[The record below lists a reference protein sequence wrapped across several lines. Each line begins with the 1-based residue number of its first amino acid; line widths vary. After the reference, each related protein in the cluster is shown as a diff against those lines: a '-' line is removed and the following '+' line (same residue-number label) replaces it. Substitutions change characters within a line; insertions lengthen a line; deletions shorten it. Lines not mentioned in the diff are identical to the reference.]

1 MAPDMKTLKFEYKP
15 LEIKPADIHAFEPT
29 TIQRFVYQNCGI
41 METGCDF
48 RTKPNR
54 GRLDEIKDYIIND
67 KSVIIFW
74 RDGNK
79 TVATVDDDDTFD
91 AELGFT
97 IAVFK
102 YENRHS
108 KASYKRIMSCIK
120 EGHYVTKKNVNGK
133 VVTETK
139 SYLKMFMV
147 DYFNNI
153 TFKDVE
159 KTRKFLKSLKATGKK
174 RVCLK

>member
-1 MAPDMKTLKFEYKP
+1 MAPNMKTLKFEYKP

-54 GRLDEIKDYIIND
+54 GRLDEIKDYIINNS
-67 KSVIIFW
+67 SVIIFW
-74 RDGNK
+74 KDGSK
-79 TVATVDDDDTFD
+79 TVATVDENDTFD
-91 AELGFT
+91 IETGFCL
-97 IAVFK
+97 AMFK
-102 YENRHS
+102 YVAKRNNVT
-108 KASYKRIMSCIK
+108 KASYKREMECIREDK
-120 EGHYVTKKNVNGK
+120 FKD
-133 VVTETK
+133 
-139 SYLKMFMV
+139 YLVENF
-147 DYFNNI
+147 DRFTFNNL
-153 TFKDVE
+153 E

>member
-1 MAPDMKTLKFEYKP
+1 MRPDMFSYKCEYKP
-15 LEIKPADIHAFEPT
+15 FELMAT
-29 TIQRFVYQNCGI
+29 DLQRAIYRDMGLSMRSEYTNS
-41 METGCDF
+41 
-48 RTKPNR
+48 R
-54 GRLDEIKDYIIND
+54 GRLEEIKDYIIND

-74 RDGNK
+74 KNGNK

-91 AELGFT
+91 AELGFA

-153 TFKDVE
+153 TFKDIE